1 MINLLSRIH
10 ERLNEEKHKM
20 SALDFDDLEG
30 RTLALLEIPEVLTR
44 AACNASSSSLM
55 NFKDTN
61 ALQRRLLERLSL
73 SKRRDGANLFIVVV
87 ASSRSTV
94 PRSRRRCL
102 S

>member
-44 AACNASSSSLM
+44 AAA
-55 NFKDTN
+55 T
-61 ALQRRLLERLSL
+61 
-73 SKRRDGANLFIVVV
+73 
-87 ASSRSTV
+87 
-94 PRSRRRCL
+94 
-102 S
+102 